1 MVRSPGG
8 MVNTRSNLALSES
21 KRVRYGNNCD
31 NCPKKKGDVGIGQYT
46 YFLVPFD
53 IECLLLGEPV
63 W

>member
-8 MVNTRSNLALSES
+8 VVNTRSNLALSES
-21 KRVRYGNNCD
+21 IRVRYGNNCMTT
-31 NCPKKKGDVGIGQYT
+31 PKKKGDVGIGQYA